1 MNQAVDGD
9 ERNQQRPGLRPAFGV
24 AIVLGLMAVV
34 LALGWVLRP
43 TVPRASESAAS
54 GAAPATQ
61 DAAPAPGSA
70 GQSLAATMPTVA
82 GEATRAT
89 TTPTVQGAGSVST
102 ATTQPSET
110 TAFDRTPRPLAVGT
124 VQVPPGPTE
133 DVAQLTATADTGA
146 TGTAP
151 PAADGDANSTSALGE
166 TYTGLPVA
174 LPTTAVLGG
183 AEVPVG
189 PASVRTDGARAFA
202 QTLLGRA
209 RTQDAGLLEE
219 PGLRQLAE
227 QALVNELTR
236 STPRGMVLPTRLR
249 QGSVT
254 VQIDV
259 VATLPDA
266 TGATLRAFSMGRVP
280 AIGVAVG
287 VAGRVEPDYLP
298 DLVAVAA
305 VAYR

>member
-1 MNQAVDGD
+1 
-9 ERNQQRPGLRPAFGV
+9 
-24 AIVLGLMAVV
+24 
-34 LALGWVLRP
+34 
-43 TVPRASESAAS
+43 
-54 GAAPATQ
+54 
-61 DAAPAPGSA
+61 
-70 GQSLAATMPTVA
+70 
-82 GEATRAT
+82 
-89 TTPTVQGAGSVST
+89 
-102 ATTQPSET
+102 
-110 TAFDRTPRPLAVGT
+110 
-124 VQVPPGPTE
+124 
-133 DVAQLTATADTGA
+133 
-146 TGTAP
+146 
-151 PAADGDANSTSALGE
+151 
-166 TYTGLPVA
+166 
-174 LPTTAVLGG
+174 
-183 AEVPVG
+183 
-189 PASVRTDGARAFA
+189 VRTDGARAFA